1 MLSVTHRIIIFGKT
15 TTEMDRRKFFRNG
28 SLFTLGTA
36 LLNPFE
42 SSAGTLNLK
51 HINKN
56 KKAKNIIFLV
66 SDGMS
71 TGTLNM
77 ADLYLSRK
85 TGKGSNW
92 LQLYKDQRV
101 SRALMDTASASSIV
115 TDSSA
120 GSSSWGGGV
129 RVKNGVLN
137 IGPNGEKYMP
147 IWQKFKKAGKMAG
160 CVTTVPITHA
170 TPAGFCVNN
179 DSRSAMEDIA
189 EDYLKLG
196 FDIMMGG
203 GDKYFNSSSRKD
215 KRDMYGE
222 YIDKGWQVVRN
233 RKDMFAVGNTKP
245 ILGVFADEALPFSI
259 DRVSDATLT
268 DTTPT
273 LAEMAQKAIGHMK
286 NHKNGFVLQ
295 IEAGKVDWGAHAN
308 DIAAV
313 LYDQV
318 AFDEAVKVAI
328 DFAEKDQ
335 ETLVIITTD
344 HGNAN
349 PGVIYGKD
357 ANKNFDSIQK
367 YTRTNEWILNQI
379 KPNSTVAQ
387 VREII
392 DSGNGGSIS
401 QEDAKTILSYYD
413 GLHKEEGLYN
423 YKKLPFK
430 AFAEMQKNSNSV
442 GWISMDHSADYV
454 ELAMFGPGSDLL
466 KPFVKNTDLHY
477 LMLQAAEVENKF

>member
-1 MLSVTHRIIIFGKT
+1 
-15 TTEMDRRKFFRNG
+15 MDRRKFFRNG
-28 SLFTLGTA
+28 SLFTLGA
-36 LLNPFE
+36 AVLNPFE
-42 SSAGTLNLK
+42 GLAGTLDPQVLD
-51 HINKN
+51 KN
-56 KKAKNIIFLV
+56 KKAKNIILLV

-77 ADLYLSRK
+77 ADLYLNRK

-92 LQLYKDQRV
+92 IQLYKDNRV

-120 GSSSWGGGV
+120 ASSSWGGGV
-129 RVKNGVLN
+129 RVKNGSLN
-137 IGPNGEKYMP
+137 VGPKGEKYLP
-147 IWQKFKKAGKMAG
+147 IWQKFKKSGKMAG

-179 DSRSAMEDIA
+179 DSRNAQEEIA
-189 EDYLKLG
+189 EEYLRLG

-203 GDKYFNSSSRKD
+203 GNNYFSPETRKD
-215 KRDMYGE
+215 KKNVYDAYTA
-222 YIDKGWQVVRN
+222 KGWQVVRN
-233 RKDMFAVGNTKP
+233 RKEMLAAANDKP
-245 ILGVFADEALPFSI
+245 VLGVFADDALPYTI
-259 DRVSDATLT
+259 DRSSDKTLMES
-268 DTTPT
+268 TPT
-273 LAEMAQKAIGHMK
+273 LAEMAQKAIDRMK
-286 NHKNGFVLQ
+286 GNKNGFVLQ
-295 IEAGKVDWGAHAN
+295 VEGGKVDWGAHAN

-313 LYDQV
+313 LYDQI

-328 DFAEKDQ
+328 DFAEKDK

-349 PGVIYGKD
+349 PGIIYGKN
-357 ANKNFDSIQK
+357 ANENFDSIQR
-367 YTRTNEWILNQI
+367 YTHTNEWILNTI
-379 KPNSTVAQ
+379 MPTSTVAQ

-392 DSGNGGSIS
+392 DAANGSTIS
-401 QEDAKTILSYYD
+401 EANAKTVLSYYD

-430 AFAEMQKNSNSV
+430 AFAEMQKESNSV
-442 GWISMDHSADYV
+442 GWISMDHSGDYV
-454 ELAMFGPGSDLL
+454 ELAMFGPGSELL